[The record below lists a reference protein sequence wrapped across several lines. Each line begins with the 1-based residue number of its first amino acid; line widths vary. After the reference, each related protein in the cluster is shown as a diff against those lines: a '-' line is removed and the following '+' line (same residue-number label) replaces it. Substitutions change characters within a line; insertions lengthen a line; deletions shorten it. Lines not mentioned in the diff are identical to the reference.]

1 MHSAR
6 APLLCAL
13 GLLGAAVAFS
23 CGKDEGSSPNVHPGD
38 GGSDSEIAAG
48 QNGGGNASHGGNGN
62 SAASGGVTPT
72 GGVGEG
78 GTLGAAAGASGDSS
92 ASGASGAD
100 GTAEGE
106 QLLLCKR
113 LSGLVDHADKVS
125 RAFSKTTY
133 ADCRVKWVV
142 PLEQA
147 QLVEYKNRLVSWS
160 LAFWGCQG
168 NPVTDFAL
176 AYHQPDLS
184 QGDADILIQHY
195 LDTVGAEVDLSPIEQ
210 AQMEAALARL
220 AAPLL
225 VSASTE
231 PSQSKC
237 PVDAGGGGAGG
248 DAGAAGAAGAAGM
261 AGFGGNP

>member
-1 MHSAR
+1 MHFAR

-23 CGKDEGSSPNVHPGD
+23 CGKDEGSSPNAHPGD

-48 QNGGGNASHGGNGN
+48 QNGGGNASLGGNGN
-62 SAASGGVTPT
+62 SAASGGVTPM

-92 ASGASGAD
+92 AGGAVN
-100 GTAEGE
+100 TLEGE

-125 RAFSKTTY
+125 RVFSKTTY

-195 LDTVGAEVDLSPIEQ
+195 LDTVGAEVDLSPVEE
-210 AQMEAALARL
+210 AQMAAALGRL

-225 VSASTE
+225 VSASAE

-248 DAGAAGAAGAAGM
+248 DAGAAGTAGAAGM

>member
-6 APLLCAL
+6 ASLLCAL
-13 GLLGAAVAFS
+13 GLLGALVVFS
-23 CGKDEGSSPNVHPGD
+23 CGKDEGTSPNVHPGGNPGCD
-38 GGSDSEIAAG
+38 ADLPVGGFDS
-48 QNGGGNASHGGNGN
+48 GGTGKGGNGN

-72 GGVGEG
+72 GGAGEG
-78 GTLGAAAGASGDSS
+78 GSPGGVAGAAGDAGASG
-92 ASGASGAD
+92 AFN
-100 GTAEGE
+100 TPEGE

-176 AYHQPDLS
+176 AYHQPNLS

-195 LDTVGAEVDLSPIEQ
+195 LDTVGGEVDLSPAEQ
-210 AQMEAALARL
+210 TQMKAALERL

-225 VSASTE
+225 VSASLE

-237 PVDAGGGGAGG
+237 PINTGSGGAGG

-261 AGFGGNP
+261 AGFGGSP

>member
-1 MHSAR
+1 MQIAR
-6 APLLCAL
+6 APFLCAL
-13 GLLGAAVAFS
+13 SVLALLGAAGLSS
-23 CGKDEGSSPNVHPGD
+23 CGQDEGSSPNVHPGD

-48 QNGGGNASHGGNGN
+48 QNGGGNASQGGNGN
-62 SAASGGVTPT
+62 SAASGGVTPS
-72 GGVGEG
+72 GGAGEG
-78 GTLGAAAGASGDSS
+78 GTLGGAAGASSD
-92 ASGASGAD
+92 AGASG
-100 GTAEGE
+100 GSNTLEGE

-125 RAFSKTTY
+125 RAFSKTAY

-176 AYHQPDLS
+176 AYHEPDLS

-195 LDTVGAEVDLSPIEQ
+195 LDTVGAEVDLSPAEQ
-210 AQMEAALARL
+210 IQMKAALERL

-225 VSASTE
+225 VSASAE
-231 PSQSKC
+231 PSQSRC
-237 PVDAGGGGAGG
+237 PVDMGSGGAGG
-248 DAGAAGAAGAAGM
+248 EAGAAGAAGAAGL